1 MSPEH
6 RRYVEKETLIAVA
19 INSALSA
26 LFAFIVFGGN
36 GAAPVGDVAFDAFPQ
51 SFMIALMTTL
61 VPTAITRRR
70 VRLGAVP
77 PLTGRSPRLPRN
89 LLLRAL
95 LVAAAAALVGGGLHW
110 LLLPQLAPPL
120 WAFGAVLVYKIVYGA
135 LLALLLAPPILRAA
149 LADGSEG

>member
-6 RRYVEKETLIAVA
+6 RRYVKKETLIAVA

-26 LFAFIVFGGN
+26 LFALIVFGGN
-36 GAAPVGDVAFDAFPQ
+36 DAAPVVDVAFDAFPQ

-70 VRLGAVP
+70 LRLGAVP
-77 PLTGRSPRLPRN
+77 PLAAGAVRLPRN

-95 LVAAAAALVGGGLHW
+95 LVAAAAALVGGGLNW
-110 LLLPQLAPPL
+110 LLLPQLAPAL
-120 WAFGAVLVYKIVYGA
+120 LAFVPVLAYKILYGA
-135 LLALLLAPPILRAA
+135 LLALLLAPVVLRTA
-149 LADGSEG
+149 LADGREG